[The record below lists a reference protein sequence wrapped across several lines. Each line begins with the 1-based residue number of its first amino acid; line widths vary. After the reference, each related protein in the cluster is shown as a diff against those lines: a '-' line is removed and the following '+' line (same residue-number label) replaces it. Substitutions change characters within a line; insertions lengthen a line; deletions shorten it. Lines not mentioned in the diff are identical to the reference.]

1 MWLNKADKNI
11 SLIVTASKLELE
23 SFFKYPYN
31 YHKDVPQLLGF
42 PRYDALEKKEDYRK
56 L

>member
-11 SLIVTASKLELE
+11 SLIVTASKLELK

-42 PRYDALEKKEDYRK
+42 PRYDALEKRK
-56 L
+56 IIKKL